1 MDKIQDKETRLRT
14 GSIGHI
20 CEAIMRGIRYK
31 TKPLLLALIIIFLP
45 ASVSLAKTYR
55 IATVAWIGW
64 SPLHVA
70 AAKGFWKD
78 FGVDVAVHDYN
89 DPIVVLW
96 AMKANRVDLAMDMA
110 GSVAGLFLKG
120 EPILAVA
127 ETNWSHGG
135 DKIIIRRGL
144 ELDKYQSHPIGV
156 FLNQPSCLYFLGLYL
171 NEQQLRLSDFR
182 IVEINAQDLSAQFIA
197 NRLPVIVN
205 YEPWANEAVLQG
217 HGHVAATSADYHGS
231 IPECMWGYKQTID
244 RMPDKDITNILKGWI
259 KAVNWM
265 KNPANRNEYF
275 SILKQYTF
283 KRESDMDDTDFERM
297 LNLVRIHDASG
308 LMERNKTNG
317 GLMQYLHDLKAFL
330 SDNGR
335 LTRDFAPADIFNNRY
350 IMHALEDE
358 QGEER
363 TQ

>member
-1 MDKIQDKETRLRT
+1 MSMIHPK
-14 GSIGHI
+14 S
-20 CEAIMRGIRYK
+20 
-31 TKPLLLALIIIFLP
+31 KPLFLALIVTCLLVSP
-45 ASVSLAKTYR
+45 SLAKTYR

-78 FGVDVAVHDYN
+78 IGVDVAVRDYN
-89 DPIVVLW
+89 DPIVILW

-110 GSVAGLFLKG
+110 GSVVGLFLKG
-120 EPILAVA
+120 EPVMAVA

-144 ELDKYQSHPIGV
+144 ELDKYQSRPIGV

-217 HGHVAATSADYHGS
+217 HGDIVATSADYQGC
-231 IPECMWGYKQTID
+231 IPECMWGYKKAVERI
-244 RMPDKDITNILKGWI
+244 PEKDISKILKGWI

-283 KRESDMDDTDFERM
+283 NRESDMDDTQFSRM
-297 LNLVRIHDASG
+297 LNLVRIHDSSD

-317 GLMQYLHDLKAFL
+317 GLMHYLYDLKAFL

-335 LTRDFAPADIFNNRY
+335 LTREYAPADIFNNRY

-363 TQ
+363 SQ